1 MTSRNPGRPARR
13 PVPAPGL
20 GLVAGL
26 LGGVAGSLAMVAF
39 HGAWS
44 RALRSPT
51 RPAEHDVAGD
61 AADPAAEPSTVRGAQ
76 ALARAATG
84 RPLEPAAGRVAGRLF
99 HFAFGA
105 GLGGAYGV
113 LAEYV
118 PLVSL
123 GAGIPFGA
131 LQVVVADEWSVP
143 ALGLSGSPRQAP
155 AAEHLRAL
163 GGHIAYGLATELV
176 RRRLRSRR

>member
-1 MTSRNPGRPARR
+1 MNSLIESRLSGRRAPEPGS
-13 PVPAPGL
+13 GL
-20 GLVAGL
+20 AAGL
-26 LGGVAGSLAMVAF
+26 IGGVAGSLAMVAF

-44 RALRSPT
+44 WAFRSPT

-61 AADPAAEPSTVRGAQ
+61 AANPAAEPSTVRGAR
-76 ALARAATG
+76 ALVERVTA
-84 RPLEPAAGRVAGRLF
+84 RPLSAAEARVAGRLF

-118 PLVSL
+118 PFAAA
-123 GAGIPFGA
+123 GAGVPFGA
-131 LQVVVADEWSVP
+131 LQVVFADELSVP
-143 ALGLSGSPRQAP
+143 ALGLSESPRHAP

-163 GGHIAYGLATELV
+163 GAHVIYGVTAELV